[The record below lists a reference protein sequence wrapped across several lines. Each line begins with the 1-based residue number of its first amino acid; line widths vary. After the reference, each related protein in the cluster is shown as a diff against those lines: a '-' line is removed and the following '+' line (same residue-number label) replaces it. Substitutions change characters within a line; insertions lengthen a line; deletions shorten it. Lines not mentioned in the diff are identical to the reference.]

1 MYCTPEEWGMLG
13 NTWRS
18 THQHFEEEK
27 IFAHSPFRC
36 SPPWCL
42 AQCVFA
48 LCSGSQSE
56 RAPRTFDVLP
66 GDQEYVERLGGITV
80 TLTTIVG
87 ILVIITTITRNK
99 PANRQDILPQAPRPV
114 SHWRDLELA
123 SSRVTLLPGA
133 WPFGKK
139 NADYKQNISFKNYL
153 T

>member
-1 MYCTPEEWGMLG
+1 MGALFCTYFCFSSECPPTLCPPASDPVSTELRFVATYAPNSDFYSEIQELTQILLRICGKNWRLG
-13 NTWRS
+13 
-18 THQHFEEEK
+18 
-27 IFAHSPFRC
+27 
-36 SPPWCL
+36 
-42 AQCVFA
+42 A
-48 LCSGSQSE
+48 L
-56 RAPRTFDVLP
+56 
-66 GDQEYVERLGGITV
+66 LGGITI

-87 ILVIITTITRNK
+87 ILIIVTTITRNK